1 MDQIPLDQVP
11 EGARARVEGIIR
23 EAIELDSQNQSTE
36 ALQILTVLVAEFP
49 RTAVAH
55 SYLAWILSRVGQHR
69 KAIQHG
75 RVAVQLSPDSEKIS
89 LLFFRVLWSAQKYL
103 PTFDEMKRFSAY
115 GHSEKYVLM
124 MQTWKSAQ

>member
-1 MDQIPLDQVP
+1 MRRLRLCSIRKSWIAHSITPGSSGMWMRSSDESLEISQMDQIPLDQVP

-69 KAIQHG
+69 EAIQHG
-75 RVAVQLSPDSEKIS
+75 RV
-89 LLFFRVLWSAQKYL
+89 
-103 PTFDEMKRFSAY
+103 
-115 GHSEKYVLM
+115 
-124 MQTWKSAQ
+124 